1 MVLPLVVSLAIAS
14 VPPRLPPSAP
24 RFTCIAAPRI
34 ARSSPSVRRMAMSI
48 VEAWQ
53 VIMALRHQPAA
64 LILARQALP
73 TLDREKYAPASGLI
87 KGALVLAD
95 ARAGVPAIQ

>member
-1 MVLPLVVSLAIAS
+1 
-14 VPPRLPPSAP
+14 
-24 RFTCIAAPRI
+24 
-34 ARSSPSVRRMAMSI
+34 MAMSI

-73 TLDREKYAPASGLI
+73 TLDREKYAPASGLV
-87 KGALVLAD
+87 KGAFVLAD
-95 ARAGVPAIQ
+95 ARDGSPPFNKGAVDANRHDRVGAHGREHGAPADPRRA